1 MITFTLRQNHRAE
14 DMSPHPLLLALEAA
28 SLMDSDSIRW
38 ALWRNTPNWCMIQWV
53 SSGIDSNTSPWW
65 LPKDCFFL
73 MLLIDVNWIKSIK
86 IFFFTETVWFLGSHC
101 PVADRQLRAL
111 KTFWRWMKMA
121 CLLATN
127 AFRCNFRWT
136 LCTLVPLQVFV
147 FFSSCDS
154 YIMSTKS

>member
-73 MLLIDVNWIKSIK
+73 MLLIDVNWIKSI
-86 IFFFTETVWFLGSHC
+86 IFFSLKLFDFW
-101 PVADRQLRAL
+101 AAIAL
-111 KTFWRWMKMA
+111 LQTDNYGPWKLFEDGWKWLVYWQPMHLDA
-121 CLLATN
+121 I
-127 AFRCNFRWT
+127 FVEHY
-136 LCTLVPLQVFV
+136 VPLFRYKFLF